1 MSFFLRFIVKTIDKD
16 FYESLRHKYILRPER
31 AVEPQRSAYL
41 SDGFKKGKDNKAG
54 GGRVEAS

>member
-1 MSFFLRFIVKTIDKD
+1 MKTIDKD

-54 GGRVEAS
+54 GGKVEAS